1 MHFAGV
7 PLPVQRHAI
16 SQSSGCMEMENALG
30 LVMTGGG
37 ARGAYQAG
45 VLKRIGEIK
54 RVQTQGNPFP
64 IIGGSSAGAINGA
77 ALAAGSDDFAL
88 VTKVTARAWSG
99 LSPSDIF
106 RCDVFSQARNSL
118 TWILDLSF
126 GAVLGGGNAHSLLD
140 ATPLRHFLSTHL
152 NCDRIQDNI
161 KRGYLYALAISATN
175 YASGK
180 SYLFI
185 QGMKGHPMWNR
196 SRRVTLA
203 TKITVDHI
211 CASAA
216 IPLIFQPVRLKTARG
231 TAFFGDGCLRL
242 QQPLSPIIRLGAKKI
257 FAIGVR
263 GHNLEHQEE
272 ASDNRDPSLAQVMG
286 VLFNVMFLDH
296 LATDI
301 EHLERL
307 NRLLGSG
314 QISQPGTEGCERIR
328 PLTTFLV
335 TPSVDLSQLAE
346 QHQKD
351 MPYLIQYFVSSLG
364 RDVASCADLM
374 SYLLFTSRYTSDLIE
389 IGYHDAN
396 ERIDEIESFLY
407 SSDDGY
413 MEEPGADA
421 IAPGKPVQAGPT
433 PKRRPARPSNGSG

>member
-1 MHFAGV
+1 
-7 PLPVQRHAI
+7 
-16 SQSSGCMEMENALG
+16 MENALG

-45 VLKRIGEIK
+45 ILKRIGEIK

-64 IIGGSSAGAINGA
+64 IIGGSSAGAINGS

-88 VTKVTARAWSG
+88 ATKILARVWSD
-99 LSPSDIF
+99 LRPSDIF
-106 RCDVFSQARNSL
+106 HCDVLSQAQNSL

-126 GAVLGGGNAHSLLD
+126 GAILGGGNARSLLD
-140 ATPLRHFLSTHL
+140 ATPLRHFLNRHL
-152 NCDRIQDNI
+152 RCDRIRDNI

-175 YASGK
+175 YNSGK

-185 QGMKGHPMWNR
+185 EGMKGHPMWNR

-203 TKITVDHI
+203 TRITVEHV

-216 IPLIFQPVRLKTARG
+216 IPLVFQPVRLKTARG
-231 TAFFGDGCLRL
+231 TAFFGDGCVRL
-242 QQPLSPIIRLGAKKI
+242 QQPLSPVIRLGAQRV

-263 GHNLEHQEE
+263 CENLEHQKEP
-272 ASDNRDPSLAQVMG
+272 ANQRDPSLAQIMG

-307 NRLLGSG
+307 NQLLSGG
-314 QISQPGTEGCERIR
+314 QISQSGINGCEKMR
-328 PLTTFLV
+328 PLASFLM

-346 QHQKD
+346 QHQRD

-364 RDVASCADLM
+364 RDAASCADLM
-374 SYLLFTSRYTSDLIE
+374 SYLLFTSKYTRDLIE
-389 IGYHDAN
+389 IGYNDASR
-396 ERIDEIESFLY
+396 RIDEIEGFLY
-407 SSDDGY
+407 SSDVTSL
-413 MEEPGADA
+413 A
-421 IAPGKPVQAGPT
+421 
-433 PKRRPARPSNGSG
+433 

>member
-1 MHFAGV
+1 
-7 PLPVQRHAI
+7 
-16 SQSSGCMEMENALG
+16 MENVLG

-54 RVQTQGNPFP
+54 RVQTHGNPFP
-64 IIGGSSAGAINGA
+64 IIGGASAGAINGS

-88 VTKVTARAWSG
+88 VTKVTARLWSG
-99 LSPSDIF
+99 LRPSDIF
-106 RCDVFSQARNSL
+106 RSDVLSQTRNSL

-126 GAVLGGGNAHSLLD
+126 GGVLGGGHAHSLLD

-152 NCDRIQDNI
+152 NCDRIQNNI
-161 KRGYLYALAISATN
+161 KRGHLYALAISATN
-175 YASGK
+175 YNSGK

-211 CASAA
+211 CASGA

-231 TAFFGDGCLRL
+231 TAFFGDGCVRL
-242 QQPLSPIIRLGAKKI
+242 QQPLSPVIRLGAKKI
-257 FAIGVR
+257 LAIGVR
-263 GHNLEHQEE
+263 GQNLEHQEE
-272 ASDNRDPSLAQVMG
+272 AADNRDPSLSQVMG

-301 EHLERL
+301 EHLDRL
-307 NRLLGSG
+307 NQLLGSG
-314 QISQPGTEGCERIR
+314 QISQSSLEGCEKMR
-328 PLTTFLV
+328 PLTSLLI

-346 QHQKD
+346 EHQRD
-351 MPYLIQYFVSSLG
+351 MPYLIQYFISSLG
-364 RDVASCADLM
+364 RDAASCADLM
-374 SYLLFTSRYTSDLIE
+374 SYLLFTSKYTSALIE
-389 IGYHDAN
+389 IGYNDASK
-396 ERIDEIESFLY
+396 RIDEIEDFIY
-407 SSDDGY
+407 SSDDEDTENPPASAVGT
-413 MEEPGADA
+413 
-421 IAPGKPVQAGPT
+421 GKSRQAGSLA
-433 PKRRPARPSNGSG
+433 KRTSN